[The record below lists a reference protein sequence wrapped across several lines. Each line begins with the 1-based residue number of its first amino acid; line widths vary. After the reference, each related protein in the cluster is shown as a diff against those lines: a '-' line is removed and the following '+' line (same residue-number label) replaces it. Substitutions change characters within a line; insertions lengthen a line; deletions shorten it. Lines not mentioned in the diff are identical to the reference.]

1 MIASQLIREKLQPQM
16 GDVLPYVQMFRVLE
30 EIFQNLDD
38 KIHCASCD
46 EVFDLKNFLAF
57 WQVRAVREI
66 DREKQLNFFSIK
78 PNVRPSVRFRLIQP
92 RMDKNLMVRTF
103 FLFRERKREKANL
116 SR

>member
-1 MIASQLIREKLQPQM
+1 MIASQLIRDKLQPQM

-57 WQVRAVREI
+57 WQVRVVSVINQRE
-66 DREKQLNFFSIK
+66 QLNLSIK
-78 PNVRPSVRFRLIQP
+78 PNVLPSVRFRLIQP
-92 RMDKNLMVRTF
+92 RMDKKLMVRPF
-103 FLFRERKREKANL
+103 FFEERENL

>member
-57 WQVRAVREI
+57 WQVSLAVREI
-66 DREKQLNFFSIK
+66 DREKQLIFFSIK

-103 FLFRERKREKANL
+103 FISRGEKKQT
-116 SR
+116 

>member
-1 MIASQLIREKLQPQM
+1 MIASQLIRDKLQPQM

-57 WQVRAVREI
+57 WQVRMVSVINQRTIKFKHKTKCAAKCSISTDTTENGQETNGKAV
-66 DREKQLNFFSIK
+66 
-78 PNVRPSVRFRLIQP
+78 
-92 RMDKNLMVRTF
+92 
-103 FLFRERKREKANL
+103 FLKREKT
-116 SR
+116 